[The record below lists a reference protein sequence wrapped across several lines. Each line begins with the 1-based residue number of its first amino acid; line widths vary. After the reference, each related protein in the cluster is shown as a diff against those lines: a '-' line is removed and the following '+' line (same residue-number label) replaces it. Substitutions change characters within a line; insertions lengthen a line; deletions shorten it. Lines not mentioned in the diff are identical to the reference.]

1 MGGGGGGGKTSD
13 CAKCGGQE
21 PKIMASTSDLGQKII
36 KSGGR
41 GVVAIPAPLPS
52 CINAQSSILAS

>member
-1 MGGGGGGGKTSD
+1 MWEGEGGGKTSD

-36 KSGGR
+36 KKGEA
-41 GVVAIPAPLPS
+41 VALPAPH
-52 CINAQSSILAS
+52 A